1 MKAMIEFYDY
11 RSLSAPERAAVR
23 AQLIKRAHLERAEF
37 IRTQMRALFGSLDRL
52 VEMVLRAVFA
62 PKVRVPPSRRA

>member
-1 MKAMIEFYDY
+1 MKDAIKFYDY
-11 RSLSAPERAAVR
+11 RSPGSSERAAVR
-23 AQLIKRAHLERAEF
+23 AQLIKRAHRQRAEF
-37 IRTQMRALFGSLDRL
+37 IRKQLRALFGSLDRL